1 MSTERGTRNVKRIFE
16 SMFQKAWLDHVVLRV
31 KDVNRISE
39 FYQDV
44 FDASVEREL
53 DIGLHQLRVGSV
65 LIDLVALDS
74 ELGKKGGL
82 APTGGKNLDHF
93 CIRVEP
99 FDYKAIRKR
108 LDKVGVICSDVRELY
123 GADGYGPSVYLHDPE
138 GNMIEIKGSPV
149 RKLEGQD

>member
-1 MSTERGTRNVKRIFE
+1 
-16 SMFQKAWLDHVVLRV
+16 MFQKAWLDHVVLRV

-44 FDASVEREL
+44 FDASLEREL

-82 APTGGKNLDHF
+82 APSGGKNLDHF
-93 CIRVEP
+93 CSLQ
-99 FDYKAIRKR
+99 YKNVDSQA
-108 LDKVGVICSDVRELY
+108 DV
-123 GADGYGPSVYLHDPE
+123 
-138 GNMIEIKGSPV
+138 SPQNDAQ
-149 RKLEGQD
+149 E